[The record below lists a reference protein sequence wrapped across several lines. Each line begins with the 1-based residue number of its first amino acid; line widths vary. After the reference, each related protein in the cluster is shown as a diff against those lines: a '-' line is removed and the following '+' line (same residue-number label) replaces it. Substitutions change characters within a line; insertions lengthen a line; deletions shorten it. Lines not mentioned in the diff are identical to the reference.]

1 LLVKLLI
8 NGSLS
13 FLVSSQ
19 DASSVFLTISIL
31 ELILVVAHLIL
42 LLEDVIA
49 VHRLLSFFKLYVHS
63 LKVSLKFLLDFNEFV
78 FFLVLTYVFKL
89 LDGVVFL
96 FHLRLVLSSTSGT
109 HSHSLLELV
118 FLTVLV
124 R

>member
-1 LLVKLLI
+1 
-8 NGSLS
+8 
-13 FLVSSQ
+13 LVSSQ
-19 DASSVFLTISIL
+19 DVSSVFFAISIL

-49 VHRLLSFFKLYVHS
+49 VHRLLSFFKLFIHL

-96 FHLRLVLSSTSGT
+96 LHLRLVLSSTSGT
-109 HSHSLLELV
+109 HGHSLLELIL
-118 FLTVLV
+118 LTVLV